1 MEPYPPEFIDVAAD
15 LILRRPTPDDAED
28 MAAAIA
34 ASLEHLQPW
43 MPWAAAP
50 DAGAVTAQHE
60 RLADAARAWNSG
72 EEFHFIAAGRDD
84 GAILGRFGLHR
95 RIGPGALEL
104 GYWLRPNAVGK
115 GYASA
120 CARALTT
127 VALSLPDVERVEIH
141 CDEANVRSQRV
152 PRVAGYR
159 LDRIE
164 PDGLQAPAEVG
175 RSMVWVFPPDAM

>member
-1 MEPYPPEFIDVAAD
+1 MESHPPEFIAVATD

-34 ASLEHLQPW
+34 GSLEHLVPW
-43 MPWAAAP
+43 MPWASSP
-50 DAGAVTAQHE
+50 EAGAVAAQHE
-60 RLADAARAWNSG
+60 RLAEAARAWDSG
-72 EEFHFIAAGRDD
+72 EEFHYIAAARYG
-84 GAILGRFGLHR
+84 GTILGRFGLHR

-104 GYWLRPNAVGK
+104 GYWLRPDAVGK

-120 CARALTT
+120 CTRALTT

-152 PRVAGYR
+152 PRAAGYR
-159 LDRIE
+159 LDHIE
-164 PDGLQAPAEVG
+164 ADEVQAPEDLG
-175 RSMVWVFPPDAM
+175 RSMIWVYPPDAI